1 MECLWLEFSVFPLY
15 RPPTFH
21 ISDSKNIMQQLSAFF
36 VTNWPLLLAL
46 IIILFML
53 VRSYVGPGASR
64 PVSPMELLQL
74 INHQNALVLDVRTD
88 KEYRDGHIINSM
100 HIPLSTLS
108 DQLSKLA
115 AYKHASVVIVC
126 RSGARSAQAA
136 GTLRKAGFEQV
147 HNLAGGVMA
156 WQNANMPLTTE
167 KGKPPKPATDEPTD
181 KEADKKKT
189 KARKKAKE
197 QEETKAIG
205 QDAPAD
211 EHAPPEETVR
221 TEETTHSPEITIYT
235 AAHCPFCVR
244 AIQLLKDK
252 GVAYSEIDVGGKPEL
267 RQEMAQ
273 KAGADSVPQIFVDD
287 KHIGDCDGIHAL
299 DAQGKLDEL
308 LANGQS

>member
-1 MECLWLEFSVFPLY
+1 
-15 RPPTFH
+15 
-21 ISDSKNIMQQLSAFF
+21 MQQLSAFF

-53 VRSYVGPGASR
+53 VRSYVGPGASK

-88 KEYRDGHIINSM
+88 KERRDGHIINSM
-100 HIPLSTLS
+100 HIPLSRLTDPLS
-108 DQLSKLA
+108 QLA
-115 AYKHASVVIVC
+115 GYKHSSIVVVC
-126 RSGARSAQAA
+126 RNGARSAQAA

-147 HNLAGGVMA
+147 HNLAGGIVA

-167 KGKPPKPATDEPTD
+167 KGKPPKPATDADELTD
-181 KEADKKKT
+181 KTEEKKAVKKETKAKKK
-189 KARKKAKE
+189 AREKKE
-197 QEETKAIG
+197 REETKALG

-211 EHAPPEETVR
+211 EQMPPADEQMPPEETAQ

-252 GVAYSEIDVGGKPEL
+252 GVAYIEIDVGGKPEL
-267 RQEMAQ
+267 REEMTQ
-273 KAGADSVPQIFVDD
+273 KAGADSVPQIFVDG
-287 KHIGDCDGIHAL
+287 KHIGDCEGIHAL
-299 DAQGKLDEL
+299 DAQGMLDEL
-308 LANGQS
+308 LGHDQS